1 MPSVIVLDEPN
12 ANLDAV
18 GEQALVQAV
27 AAMKQARRTVVIVTH
42 KTDILGLVDTVL
54 VMNEGAVQLA
64 GPRDEVLASIMGPR
78 VVDGAARAR
87 PGGRRSENV
96 RAGEARRRGHGRLTI
111 SRRETHPQES
121 DMSVIEAPLAS
132 SDCRTIAMAGYAV
145 IVTCIGGLFLW
156 ASVTKLDSAVV
167 ANASVSLDSRRK
179 VVQHLEGGIIK
190 QINVKEGQ
198 LVAEEGE
205 VLIRLDDTQARAR
218 PRPRAQPAGRRHRP
232 GGPPH
237 RQRDVAPEVAYPAEL
252 TSRASTPGVQKII
265 DDQNAQ
271 FRERRNSLRSQVDV
285 LESRVHQLETEI
297 EGLKREG
304 AAAEQQLYFI
314 NDELVG
320 VRDLADK
327 GLVAKT
333 RRNALEREKARLD
346 GVIGR
351 NQIDKSKARNNINE
365 VRLQVNQLQQK
376 AAGGRRRLHAGDAA
390 EDVGPARED
399 PRVRGRAAPDRAHR
413 LAGRHRPERQGQHH
427 RPGAAPGESLLEI
440 VPTDDQLVVEAQVP
454 VTDVDR
460 LQTGATARSAS
471 RTSTRAAR
479 RS

>member
-1 MPSVIVLDEPN
+1 
-12 ANLDAV
+12 
-18 GEQALVQAV
+18 
-27 AAMKQARRTVVIVTH
+27 
-42 KTDILGLVDTVL
+42 
-54 VMNEGAVQLA
+54 
-64 GPRDEVLASIMGPR
+64 
-78 VVDGAARAR
+78 
-87 PGGRRSENV
+87 
-96 RAGEARRRGHGRLTI
+96 
-111 SRRETHPQES
+111 
-121 DMSVIEAPLAS
+121 MSVIEAPLAS
-132 SDCRTIAMAGYAV
+132 SDERTIAMSGYAV

-156 ASVTKLDSAVV
+156 ASVTKLESAVV

-198 LVAEEGE
+198 LVKEGE
-205 VLIRLDDTQARAR
+205 VLIRLDDTQARASLDLVR
-218 PRPRAQPAGRRHRP
+218 NQLDAVIAQEARLIAE
-232 GGPPH
+232 
-237 RQRDVAPEVAYPAEL
+237 RDVAPEVAYPAEL

-304 AAAEQQLYFI
+304 AAAEQQLFFI

-351 NQIDKSKARNNINE
+351 NQIDESKARNNINE

-376 AAGGRRRLHAGDAA
+376 LQ
-390 EDVGPARED
+390 EDVAASMQETRQKMSDLREKIRVSED
-399 PRVRGRAAPDRAHR
+399 VLRRTELTAPR
-413 LAGRHRPERQGQHH
+413 AGIVQNVKISTIGQVL
-427 RPGAAPGESLLEI
+427 RPGESLLEI
-440 VPTDDQLVVEAQVP
+440 VPMDDQLIVEAQVP

-460 LQTGATARSAS
+460 LQTGQTAEIRFPNFHSRTTPTIMGQIRSLSRDRLVDEAS
-471 RTSTRAAR
+471 RQPYFLAQVAVSDTDI
-479 RS
+479 